1 MQFLDR
7 TGVGTLWSMCKTKFA
22 LKDHSH
28 NYLPLS
34 GGTLTGDLLFS
45 NSGTTFRQIRG
56 TCGDND
62 FWRIGGGA
70 TGNNAGYME
79 IATADDGNEPIYVR
93 QYSGT
98 FSSVNRTLTLLD
110 ANGYT
115 HFPSYISIGGN
126 ENNNSSPDRV
136 WGSNGSDSY
145 LRSYRTS
152 ALNVAYASSAGNA
165 DTVDGEHL
173 IKNGSGTGIKQVY
186 YFNMQGTNASYIKLG
201 TLSTVSGT
209 GSGSSK
215 VMFTVKGGIDFGG
228 TNESVYEVAA
238 STRGSIQVTS
248 TLVRGNRELK
258 FGYVSTSSNVEIW
271 MAYDRSYR
279 GVTEVEVSSS
289 VNFTLAMTE
298 TTTKPSG
305 FVEGS
310 YRILASTDDNVASAT
325 KLQTPRNIWGQ
336 SFDGTGNVSGDMTD
350 VCNIHFKVNNSY
362 DIGSNDAASR
372 YIYTY
377 WLGAR
382 SGQKLELGAN
392 NSGFGQ
398 GLCIDTNLNVGISTN
413 TPAYKLHVAGDIYT
427 TTGFKKNGSSD
438 SYVLLGGGGHKLE
451 SSLNVASASV
461 ASNASTVN
469 GHTVNAN
476 VPSNAKFTD
485 TNTWRPIQ
493 DNLTS
498 TSTSESLSANQGRI
512 LKGLVDGKANS
523 SDLSS
528 YSQKSETI
536 KSIRIEKNGYTQ
548 GDSKLVQVL
557 HVFKANGEDDYLQMY
572 NADSNI
578 NGLMSYQDKVK
589 LDGIASGANN
599 YSLPT
604 ASATTLGGIKISIPA
619 YDTGTL
625 WPIILDNNGAAYTSI
640 NGLNKNNLDGSVENV
655 IAKNNK
661 YSTTYS
667 STKIQ
672 IRDMSQ
678 NKSALLD
685 FPAKSGTLALLSD
698 IPDVSNLCRFNFVNS
713 ISECRSDR
721 INFFLRCPDSIIRLD
736 PFDSYPDGTILLITI
751 NNNMADIEHRS
762 GRWYSDGDNVS
773 ANYTCNA
780 YKEEINL
787 ITKNNGTVHHYAF
800 N

>member
-79 IATADDGNEPIYVR
+79 IATADDGTEPIYVR

-98 FSSVNRTLTLLD
+98 FSTITRTATLLD
-110 ANGYT
+110 GSGNT
-115 HFPSYISIGGN
+115 SFPGTVDAAKFKG
-126 ENNNSSPDRV
+126 
-136 WGSNGSDSY
+136 
-145 LRSYRTS
+145 
-152 ALNVAYASSAGNA
+152 ALEGNA
-165 DTVDGEHL
+165 
-173 IKNGSGTGIKQVY
+173 
-186 YFNMQGTNASYIKLG
+186 
-201 TLSTVSGT
+201 ST
-209 GSGSSK
+209 
-215 VMFTVKGGIDFGG
+215 
-228 TNESVYEVAA
+228 
-238 STRGSIQVTS
+238 
-248 TLVRGNRELK
+248 
-258 FGYVSTSSNVEIW
+258 
-271 MAYDRSYR
+271 
-279 GVTEVEVSSS
+279 
-289 VNFTLAMTE
+289 
-298 TTTKPSG
+298 
-305 FVEGS
+305 
-310 YRILASTDDNVASAT
+310 
-325 KLQTPRNIWGQ
+325 
-336 SFDGTGNVSGDMTD
+336 
-350 VCNIHFKVNNSY
+350 
-362 DIGSNDAASR
+362 
-372 YIYTY
+372 
-377 WLGAR
+377 
-382 SGQKLELGAN
+382 
-392 NSGFGQ
+392 
-398 GLCIDTNLNVGISTN
+398 
-413 TPAYKLHVAGDIYT
+413 
-427 TTGFKKNGSSD
+427 
-438 SYVLLGGGGHKLE
+438 
-451 SSLNVASASV
+451 

-498 TSTSESLSANQGRI
+498 TSTSDSLSANQGRI
-512 LKGLVDGKANS
+512 LKDLVDGKANS

-589 LDGIASGANN
+589 LDGIAFGANN
-599 YSLPT
+599 YTLPI
-604 ASATTLGGIKISIPA
+604 ASENALGGIKVNFIPK
-619 YDTGTL
+619 
-625 WPIILDNNGAAYTSI
+625 NGNCQFKVQRDVGGNANTFIPGLKYGDDECLGGVQVAGDSYTSVTYTG
-640 NGLNKNNLDGSVENV
+640 NGVTFNDQNGQKMGD
-655 IAKNNK
+655 IKFR
-661 YSTTYS
+661 STNGYF
-667 STKIQ
+667 
-672 IRDMSQ
+672 
-678 NKSALLD
+678 AL
-685 FPAKSGTLALLSD
+685 TSD

-721 INFFLRCPDSIIRLD
+721 INFLLRCTDTLIRLD

-751 NNNMADIEHRS
+751 GENSADIIHQS

-773 ANYTCNA
+773 KNYSCNV

-787 ITKNNGTVHHYAF
+787 ITKNNGTVHHYKL